1 MIPNGRRDLRAD
13 WAPTQWTSYS
23 PEGPEMLLRLACYR
37 KRIVS
42 SLYHSF
48 PGKEEQRLPLALSR
62 RAAIA
67 VFIYAAPGFTP
78 EPAFGDQLF

>member
-1 MIPNGRRDLRAD
+1 
-13 WAPTQWTSYS
+13 
-23 PEGPEMLLRLACYR
+23 MLLRLTCYR

-48 PGKEEQRLPLALSR
+48 PGKEEQRLPPGLSR
-62 RAAIA
+62 RAMIA

-78 EPAFGDQLF
+78 EPAFGYQLF

>member
-1 MIPNGRRDLRAD
+1 MTPNERRDLRAD

-23 PEGPEMLLRLACYR
+23 PEGPEVLLGLTYYR

-48 PGKEEQRLPLALSR
+48 PRKEEQRLPLALST
-62 RAAIA
+62 RAMIA
-67 VFIYAAPGFTP
+67 VFIYAAAGFAT
-78 EPAFGDQLF
+78 EPAFGDVA